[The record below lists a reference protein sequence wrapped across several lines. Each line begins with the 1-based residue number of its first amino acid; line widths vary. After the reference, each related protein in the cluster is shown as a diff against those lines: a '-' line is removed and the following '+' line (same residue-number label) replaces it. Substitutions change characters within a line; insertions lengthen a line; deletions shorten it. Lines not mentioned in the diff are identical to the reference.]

1 MEPMQF
7 HGAVNLLLDD
17 DLQARCAGIIDLTR
31 WHTGGD
37 CAALTVIDAPGTR
50 PAVVAA
56 HEYPPDVADALTSE
70 PFMDCRELRWQLAEQ
85 KTVNAWEDV
94 GFADSQFAQ
103 EVLIPQGF
111 RNGMSLPLRGPS
123 GTLVGMLHVST
134 TRPVFD
140 RDAKGLLLAIR
151 PGLTE
156 LTLAVREDRR
166 ASLTAREREV
176 LKLVRDGMSNHEIA
190 GLMHIAERT
199 VATHIEHILHK
210 TGTRNR
216 VAAAVWALRHYG

>member
-1 MEPMQF
+1 MEPVQF

-17 DLQARCAGIIDLTR
+17 DLLARCAGIIDLTR
-31 WHTGGD
+31 WHTGSD
-37 CAALTVIDAPGTR
+37 CVALTAIDAPGSR
-50 PAVVAA
+50 PSVVAA
-56 HEYPPDVADALTSE
+56 TEYPPEVADALTSE
-70 PFMDCRELRWQLAEQ
+70 AFMGCRELRWQLAEER
-85 KTVNAWEDV
+85 TVNAWEDV

-103 EVLIPQGF
+103 EFLIPQGF

-123 GTLVGMLHVST
+123 GTLVGMLHAST

-151 PGLTE
+151 PGLTA

-166 ASLTAREREV
+166 ASLTPREREV
-176 LKLVRDGMSNHEIA
+176 LGLVRDGMSNHEIA
-190 GLMHIAERT
+190 GRMHIAERT
-199 VATHIEHILHK
+199 VATHIEHILSK

-216 VAAAVWALRHYG
+216 VAAAVWALRHHA

>member
-1 MEPMQF
+1 MEPVQF
-7 HGAVNLLLDD
+7 HGAVNLLLGD
-17 DLQARCAGIIDLTR
+17 DLLGRCAGIIDLAR

-37 CAALTVIDAPGTR
+37 CVALTAIDAPGSR

-56 HEYPPDVADALTSE
+56 TEYPPDVAESLTSE
-70 PFMDCRELRWQLAEQ
+70 AFMGCRELRWQLAEE

-123 GTLVGMLHVST
+123 GTLAGMLHVST

-151 PGLTE
+151 PGLTA
-156 LTLAVREDRR
+156 LALAVREDRR
-166 ASLTAREREV
+166 AALTEREREV
-176 LKLVRDGMSNHEIA
+176 LGLVRDGLSNHEIA
-190 GLMHIAERT
+190 GQMHIAERT
-199 VATHIEHILHK
+199 VATHIEHILRK